1 MKMLLQVIASALIAI
16 TSMSCVTGRQHN
28 SYRNYPNEHE
38 FYYYKVNSSSVL
50 IDYVEEIN
58 LSAQLGTLADTYL
71 GSRQNYD
78 IQPDKVL
85 LVDIFAEQR
94 EFIYSV
100 DLYNAMYINC
110 IIRDEQGII
119 YGKENELV
127 TGKKSLVDATVQNSI
142 ITRVLKRILNEQK
155 KQYRLA
161 MKERRK
167 NEE

>member
-1 MKMLLQVIASALIAI
+1 MKLVLQAVVSAIIAI
-16 TSMSCVTGRQHN
+16 TSVSCITGRQHS
-28 SYRNYPNEHE
+28 SYHNYPSELE
-38 FYYYKVNSSSVL
+38 FYRYKVNSSNVL
-50 IDYVEEIN
+50 IDYVEEVN
-58 LSAQLGTLADTYL
+58 LSTQLGTIADTYL
-71 GSRQNYD
+71 ESKQNYD

-110 IIRDEQGII
+110 IIRDEQGVI

-142 ITRVLKRILNEQK
+142 ITRVLKRLLKEQK
-155 KQYRLA
+155 KQYKLV
-161 MKERRK
+161 MKERK
-167 NEE
+167 EK